1 VDAGHFLSSLDYAHA
16 MQSTRITASF
26 KMRVIAIGADY
37 QTVSTLLNTKLKIF
51 EIKIDILT
59 KEDLEEFK
67 KVILSEIKLLL
78 KPEVSAQKE
87 WLRSLEVRKILKISP
102 GTLQNLRIN
111 GHLAYT
117 KVGSI
122 FYYAYSDIQKM
133 LEKGGRNG

>member
-1 VDAGHFLSSLDYAHA
+1 
-16 MQSTRITASF
+16 MISTQF
-26 KMRVIAIGADY
+26 
-37 QTVSTLLNTKLKIF
+37 NTKLKILKM
-51 EIKIDILT
+51 KIDILT

-87 WLRSLEVRKILKISP
+87 WLRSVEVRKILKISP

-111 GHLAYT
+111 GQLDHK

-122 FYYAYSDIQKM
+122 FYYAYSDI
-133 LEKGGRNG
+133 